1 MTPTTQQTRRWV
13 LASLATLVL
22 SAAAMTSPLARA
34 QTAKVLKLGG
44 LLTVTGP
51 NASIGKESVGGVEYA
66 VKQLNAAGGV
76 RIGADT
82 YTVQFINVDDE
93 SKAERTVAAAE
104 RLVNSEKVPVVFT
117 TPASTTTLAVLP
129 IFEKNKTLA
138 MSFVASAPAVISPDL
153 SYSFRSTLSSIDN
166 VNPSVDFLV
175 KEKKAKTIAY
185 LGRNDDWGRN
195 AGKSIVARAKS
206 LGAQVVVE
214 EYFEVGSTDF
224 SALLTKV
231 RGANPDAFMA
241 AAFIEDGVSMLK
253 QYRELRMKPVLLSP
267 STIWSSPTF
276 LKAAGKAAEGV
287 YVATGPTTS
296 DTPALRAFAQQFEKA
311 TGHAPAPFEM
321 IGYDNVMLVIEAMK
335 KAGSTD
341 PTKVRDTLSHM
352 SYAGVLQ
359 EYKFDNS
366 NQSEVV
372 ININEIKDA
381 KAVMIN
387 SIRTH

>member
-1 MTPTTQQTRRWV
+1 MTQTTHPTRRVV
-13 LASLATLVL
+13 LASLAL
-22 SAAAMTSPLARA
+22 SATAMTTSIAHA
-34 QTAKVLKLGG
+34 QATKVLKLGSI
-44 LLTVTGP
+44 LTVSGP
-51 NASIGKESVGGVEYA
+51 NASIGKEGLAGVEYA
-66 VKQLNAAGGV
+66 VKQVNAAGGV
-76 RIGADT
+76 RIGVDT
-82 YTVQFINVDDE
+82 YTLQLVNVDDE
-93 SKAERTVAAAE
+93 SKAERAVAAAE

-129 IFEKNKTLA
+129 ILEKNKTLA
-138 MSFVASAPAVISPDL
+138 MTFVASAPAVISPEL
-153 SYSFRSTLSSIDN
+153 SYSFRSSLSSIDN

-175 KEKKAKTIAY
+175 KDKKVKTIAY

-214 EYFEVGSTDF
+214 EYFDVGSTDF

-253 QYRELRMKPVLLSP
+253 QFRELRMKPVLLSP

-287 YVATGPTTS
+287 YIATGPTTS
-296 DTPALRAFAQQFEKA
+296 ESPAIRSFAQQFEKSQ
-311 TGHAPAPFEM
+311 GHAPLPFEM
-321 IGYDNVMLVIEAMK
+321 IGYDNVMLVLEAMK

-341 PTKVRDTLSHM
+341 PTKVRDTLRGM
-352 SYAGVLQ
+352 NYAGVLQ
-359 EYKFDNS
+359 EYKFEGK

-372 ININEIKDA
+372 ININEVKDG
-381 KAVMIN
+381 KAVMIS
-387 SIRTH
+387 SIRTR

>member
-1 MTPTTQQTRRWV
+1 MTQTTHPTRRAAM
-13 LASLATLVL
+13 ASLAL
-22 SAAAMTSPLARA
+22 SAAVLAAPLAQA
-34 QTAKVLKLGG
+34 QPAKVLKLGG

-51 NASIGKESVGGVEYA
+51 NASIGKEGVMGVEYA
-66 VKQLNAAGGV
+66 VKQVNAAGGV
-76 RIGADT
+76 RIGPDT
-82 YTVQFINVDDE
+82 YTVQFVNVDDE
-93 SKAERTVAAAE
+93 SKAERAVAAAE
-104 RLVNSEKVPVVFT
+104 RLINSEKVPVVFT

-129 IFEKNKTLA
+129 ILEKNKTLA
-138 MSFVASAPAVISPDL
+138 MTFVASAPAVISPDL

-206 LGAQVVVE
+206 QGAQVVVE
-214 EYFEVGSTDF
+214 EYFDVGSTDF
-224 SALLTKV
+224 TALLTKV
-231 RGANPDAFMA
+231 RAANPDAFMG

-276 LKAAGKAAEGV
+276 LKSAGKAAEGV

-296 DTPALRAFAQQFEKA
+296 DTPALRAFTQQYEKA
-311 TGHAPAPFEM
+311 TGHAPGPFET
-321 IGYDNVMLVIEAMK
+321 IAFDNVMLVLEAMK

-341 PTKVRDTLSHM
+341 PTKVRDTLRQM
-352 SYAGVLQ
+352 SYTGVLQ

-372 ININEIKDA
+372 ININEIKDG
-381 KAVMIN
+381 KAVMIS
-387 SIRTH
+387 SIRTR